1 MGNPCSP
8 AIGLLGQRFGDGG
21 ESESQSGR
29 RMSGSLPRSSS
40 ESQHDAPDGRVP
52 SAGGRV
58 RDSDA
63 SRSWERGL
71 SWPTRSSL
79 KRRTWRG
86 RCGCSAGRRGAGPRC
101 GEGFECA
108 HGLEELSS
116 MSTEQLERIVAEGRA
131 SVYSASGRKATRA
144 ATSSLTTERQ
154 EPRKYSMRRPGTLL
168 ALGRG
173 GSRGARQAAVPQCTT
188 ARRSKGCR
196 KPRRHLAP
204 Q

>member
-1 MGNPCSP
+1 
-8 AIGLLGQRFGDGG
+8 
-21 ESESQSGR
+21 
-29 RMSGSLPRSSS
+29 
-40 ESQHDAPDGRVP
+40 
-52 SAGGRV
+52 
-58 RDSDA
+58 
-63 SRSWERGL
+63 
-71 SWPTRSSL
+71 
-79 KRRTWRG
+79 
-86 RCGCSAGRRGAGPRC
+86 
-101 GEGFECA
+101 
-108 HGLEELSS
+108 

-154 EPRKYSMRRPGTLL
+154 EPRKYSMR
-168 ALGRG
+168 GRDVARAWQG